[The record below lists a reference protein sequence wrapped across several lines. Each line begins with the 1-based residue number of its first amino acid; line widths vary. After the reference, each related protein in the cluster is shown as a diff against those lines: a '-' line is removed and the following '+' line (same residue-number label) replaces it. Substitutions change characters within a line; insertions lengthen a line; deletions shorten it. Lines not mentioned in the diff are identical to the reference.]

1 MAGKTITIG
10 YNPVTAKL
18 FHSDVEAKE
27 IVSSVLS
34 FLVDGYEHTESFKG
48 GMWDGKSTF
57 FSWGAET
64 FPAGFVSLVEQELRG
79 RGYTVS
85 LVTKPLPGALGPVI
99 TPEKSYVDTFAPD
112 TRYQYQFDCVSALEK
127 RGAMIARVATGGGK
141 SRIARLATKRIG
153 RTTLFITTRRVLM
166 YQMKAGYEESGFKVG
181 VLGDSEWAPRKD
193 LNVAMIQ
200 TLQARLAAPD
210 IFDKS
215 AKAQEQRRIRAE
227 TIELL
232 RDVEFVIGEEA
243 HEAAGNGYFEVLNEC
258 RKAHYRLAL
267 TATPFMKDQ
276 AESNLRLQ
284 ASFGSIG
291 FEVSEKDLIDCGIL
305 ARPIFRFADVEKPKR
320 LFRTTPY
327 QRAVELGIVENEPR
341 NIEIVREVS
350 RAARFGLT
358 GMILVQRKAHG
369 LVLQKMLEMVGLR
382 VAFIFG
388 ETDQKARD
396 RALRNL
402 GLGELDVII
411 GSTILDV
418 GVDVPAVGII
428 VLAGGGKAEVAL
440 RQRIGRGLRAK
451 KKGPNVCF
459 VLDFTDMHNRKLH
472 EHAMERATIIR
483 STPGFA
489 ENVLPAN
496 MGFDYESLGFVE
508 TGKLKV
514 S

>member
-34 FLVDGYEHTESFKG
+34 FLVDGYEHSESFKG

-85 LVTKPLPGALGPVI
+85 LVTKPLPGALGPAV
-99 TPEKSYVDTFAPD
+99 TPERPLVDEFAPD
-112 TRYQYQFDCVSALEK
+112 ERYQYQFDCVSALEK

-153 RTTLFITTRRVLM
+153 RPTLFITTRRVLM
-166 YQMKAGYEESGFKVG
+166 YQMKTGYEESGFKVG
-181 VLGDSEWAPRKD
+181 VLGDSEWAPRAD

-200 TLQARLAAPD
+200 TLQARLIAPD

-215 AKAQEQRRIRAE
+215 SKALEQRRIRAE
-227 TIELL
+227 TIDLL
-232 RDVEFVIGEEA
+232 RSVEFVMGEEA
-243 HEAAGNGYFEVLNEC
+243 HEASGNGYTDILNEC

-276 AESNLRLQ
+276 AEANLRLQ
-284 ASFGSIG
+284 AAFGSIG
-291 FEVSEKDLIDCGIL
+291 SEVTEKQLIDCGIL
-305 ARPIFRFADVEKPKR
+305 ARPIFRFAETAKPKR

-350 RAARFGLT
+350 RAARYGLT

-369 LVLQKMLEMVGLR
+369 VVLQKMLEAVGLR

-396 RALRNL
+396 RALRDL
-402 GLGELDVII
+402 GVGRLDVII

-428 VLAGGGKAEVAL
+428 ILAGGGKAEVSL

-451 KKGPNVCF
+451 KRGPNVCF
-459 VLDFTDMHNRKLH
+459 VLDFTDSLNRKLH
-472 EHAMERATIIR
+472 EHALERQTIIR

-489 ENVLPAN
+489 ENVLPTGQ
-496 MGFDYESLGFVE
+496 GFDYEAAGFSEVV
-508 TGKLKV
+508 L
-514 S
+514 